1 MGTREPNV
9 CVTRVGKVISIAGG
23 TAAVRFFDGRENS
36 EVDVS
41 VLKEVEN
48 GSFVEVY
55 GNLALSVLGKA
66 EAKKRLQAWKEV
78 REAAMLPPVSRGRN
92 P

>member
-1 MGTREPNV
+1 V
-9 CVTRVGKVISIAGG
+9 CVTRVGKVLSVARG

-41 VLKEVEN
+41 VLKDVEN

-55 GNLALSVLGKA
+55 GNLALSILRKA
-66 EAKKRLQAWKEV
+66 EAKKRLEAWEEV
-78 REAAMLPPVSRGRN
+78 RRAAMLPPVRHGKS